1 MDEIANRKSWFN
13 RNWKWVV
20 PTGGCLLII
29 IAFIVFAGS
38 MIVGLTSLFEDSAPY
53 KEALKLARQ
62 DQQVI
67 EALGEPLEKA
77 GAIKGS
83 FTLSNNEGHANF
95 DIPVEGPLGKG
106 VLYVEADQVGSDWVY
121 HTLEVVVER
130 SLDTIRI
137 DAPRAVQ

>member
-1 MDEIANRKSWFN
+1 
-13 RNWKWVV
+13 
-20 PTGGCLLII
+20 
-29 IAFIVFAGS
+29 

-53 KEALKLARQ
+53 KEALELARM

-67 EALGEPLEKA
+67 EILGQPLEKD

-95 DIPVEGPLGKG
+95 DIPVKGPLGEG

-121 HTLEVVVER
+121 HILEVVVKK